1 MTRRCSHCS
10 NNGHNTRTCPSR
22 GVKLFGVRLDGSIRK
37 SASMGNLVHYS
48 VSNAGGSSPDG
59 ADGGGSPAV
68 EKEKEKEKEREREGG
83 YASEDFTKG
92 RERKKGVA
100 WTEEEHKKFLLG
112 LRNLGKGDWR
122 GIARNYVG
130 SRTPT
135 QVASHAQKYF
145 IRQSNT
151 NRRKKRSSLFDIV
164 PDEFGDAQA
173 FPIGIEEPEAQG
185 IIQLPAPA
193 SVDGLECES
202 MAFSL
207 NERKARPPLPKPENM
222 QYPYPVMLPAF
233 YPAYYPIP
241 LPFLRGY
248 SVETMENK
256 THEVFKPTPLHS
268 NVPTRSDQLVGM
280 STLSLRESVGEGS
293 SSTVFNLLG
302 GSERHSAFHPNI
314 QPTAG
319 SKISSG
325 SSPIHAI

>member
-10 NNGHNTRTCPSR
+10 NNGHNSRTCPSR
-22 GVKLFGVRLDGSIRK
+22 GVKLFGVRLDESIRK

-48 VSNAGGSSPDG
+48 GPSSNAGGSSPDG
-59 ADGGGSPAV
+59 IDGGGSAAAD
-68 EKEKEKEKEREREGG
+68 KEMDRDREGG
-83 YASEDFTKG
+83 YASEEDSKG

-112 LRNLGKGDWR
+112 LRKLGKGDWR

-135 QVASHAQKYF
+135 QVASHAQKFF

-151 NRRKKRSSLFDIV
+151 SRRKKRSSLFDIV
-164 PDEFGDAQA
+164 PDEFRDAQA
-173 FPIGIEEPEAQG
+173 FPMGIEEPEAQG
-185 IIQLPAPA
+185 SIQLPGPPP
-193 SVDGLECES
+193 VDAECES
-202 MAFSL
+202 MVSSS
-207 NERKARPPLPKPENM
+207 NERKVGPHLPKPENM
-222 QYPYPVMLPAF
+222 QYPFPVMLPAF

-241 LPFLRGY
+241 LPFLPGY

-256 THEVFKPTPLHS
+256 AHEVFKPTALHS
-268 NVPTRSDQLVGM
+268 KVPISSDQLVGM
-280 STLSLRESVGEGS
+280 STLSLRDSVGEHS
-293 SSTVFNLLG
+293 SSSATLNLLG
-302 GSERHSAFHPNI
+302 GSERHSAFHANT

-319 SKISSG
+319 SKMDSG